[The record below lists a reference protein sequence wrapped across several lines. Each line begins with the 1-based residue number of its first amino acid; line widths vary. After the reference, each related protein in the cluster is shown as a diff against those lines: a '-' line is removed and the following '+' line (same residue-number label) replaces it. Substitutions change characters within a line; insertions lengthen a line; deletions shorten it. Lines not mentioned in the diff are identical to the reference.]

1 MNYSLFVG
9 SSEICIETCR
19 NQAEK
24 STNPIPMAMEIDFLF
39 QSVEDGANFTH
50 IVALCVFG
58 IHSIHSDFFS
68 VLIFTRPS
76 IFDFGTPW
84 NEILK
89 ILLRSDPQA
98 VNCALSSSSGYL
110 LARKVK
116 VPLQVFRLLLGFAV
130 ADSED
135 HFGSCWVF
143 F

>member
-1 MNYSLFVG
+1 MSKSG
-9 SSEICIETCR
+9 R
-19 NQAEK
+19 EK
-24 STNPIPMAMEIDFLF
+24 YQRYPMAIEIDFLF

-50 IVALCVFG
+50 IVAFFFG
-58 IHSIHSDFFS
+58 AFTQFI
-68 VLIFTRPS
+68 LIFSLFSSSTRPS

-116 VPLQVFRLLLGFAV
+116 VPLQVFRLFLGFAV

-135 HFGSCWVF
+135 HFGSCWVSF
-143 F
+143 